1 MSATLRSV
9 GWKAEPADRKNE
21 RCRRVWKRAVLG
33 TGVMGKSMAGH
44 LINNGYTLL
53 VHNRTA
59 AKADDLVKMGAT
71 YCEQPQDVAKEADF
85 LFLMLGFPSDDFW
98 QELDS
103 NQEIKEFCKGYQ
115 ISFPLF
121 AEGPVRGSDKQEVF
135 RFLTEQPSH
144 DGEIWWNFE
153 KFLIN
158 RDGKLVDRYRSGQDP
173 DEDPLLA
180 QIESLL

>member
-1 MSATLRSV
+1 MLMSKKTLSLIFV
-9 GWKAEPADRKNE
+9 LSIIPLMIVFASENLFQFKAPDIDGEELPLSQFRGK
-21 RCRRVWKRAVLG
+21 VVLVVN
-33 TGVMGKSMAGH
+33 TASSC
-44 LINNGYTLL
+44 GYTYQYEKLESIY
-53 VHNRTA
+53 R
-59 AKADDLVKMGAT
+59 K
-71 YCEQPQDVAKEADF
+71 YQDRGFVV
-85 LFLMLGFPSDDFW
+85 LGFPSDDFW

-103 NQEIKEFCKGYQ
+103 NQEIKEFCEGYQ

-121 AEGPVRGSDKQEVF
+121 AEGPVRGSDKQAVF

-158 RDGKLVDRYRSGQDP
+158 RDGQLVDRYRSGQDP

>member
-1 MSATLRSV
+1 MLMSRKTLSLIFVLSIIPLMMVFATENLFQF
-9 GWKAEPADRKNE
+9 KAPDIDGEELPLSQFRGK
-21 RCRRVWKRAVLG
+21 VVLVVN
-33 TGVMGKSMAGH
+33 TASSC
-44 LINNGYTLL
+44 GYTYQYEKLESIY
-53 VHNRTA
+53 R
-59 AKADDLVKMGAT
+59 K
-71 YCEQPQDVAKEADF
+71 YQDRGFVV
-85 LFLMLGFPSDDFW
+85 LGFPSDDFW

-103 NQEIKEFCKGYQ
+103 NQEIKEFCEGYQ